1 MSAFCSTCETGLSA
15 LPAKVFAV
23 ERSAASRIAV
33 SEIEIGAS
41 TREERV
47 AGGSGGNAAS
57 AGALPP
63 LGDRKSMAFRLTKK
77 ETTTTAT
84 AIRTVVRLRS
94 SLRNFRSNLRRIV
107 PPQIGPDF
115 TGGGRGAPDRGR

>member
-1 MSAFCSTCETGLSA
+1 MSAFCKTCETGFSA
-15 LPAKVFAV
+15 LPPKVFAV

-33 SEIEIGAS
+33 SEIETGAS

-63 LGDRKSMAFRLTKK
+63 LLGDRKSMAFRLTKK
-77 ETTTTAT
+77 ETATTTV
-84 AIRTVVRLRS
+84 AIRTVFV
-94 SLRNFRSNLRRIV
+94 
-107 PPQIGPDF
+107 
-115 TGGGRGAPDRGR
+115 GAPQHPR